1 MASCGIGCRYGLDV
15 ALLWL
20 WHRSAA
26 AALIQP
32 LVWELLYAADVA
44 LKREKKNGVISLLT
58 FNVIIDIFRLSPSFY
73 YLFICWSLFFICL
86 FVSLFPLSHLL
97 LGHTNVLSSI
107 LEKKNGLF

>member
-1 MASCGIGCRYGLDV
+1 MASCGIGCRYRLDV

-44 LKREKKNGVISLLT
+44 LKREKKNGVISPLT
-58 FNVIIDIFRLSPSFY
+58 FNVII
-73 YLFICWSLFFICL
+73 
-86 FVSLFPLSHLL
+86 
-97 LGHTNVLSSI
+97 
-107 LEKKNGLF
+107 E